1 MLAFLLVF
9 LGKSRLILLLGC
21 LKIFLH
27 LNLFTISFHN
37 LLFLQ
42 YMIYLR
48 LLSVNINYKDFQI
61 ARIADRPIQNNITCK
76 MYQLLG
82 DFEPIRKLFNHKK
95 NETMVN
101 CKEYIYFIE
110 LLVSFLLMLTFSFI

>member
-1 MLAFLLVF
+1 
-9 LGKSRLILLLGC
+9 
-21 LKIFLH
+21 
-27 LNLFTISFHN
+27 
-37 LLFLQ
+37 
-42 YMIYLR
+42 MIYLR

-95 NETMVN
+95 KETMVN

>member
-9 LGKSRLILLLGC
+9 LGKPRLILLLGC

-27 LNLFTISFHN
+27 LNLFTIFFHN

-76 MYQLLG
+76 MCQLLG
-82 DFEPIRKLFNHKK
+82 DFEPISKLFNHKK
-95 NETMVN
+95 
-101 CKEYIYFIE
+101 KKPW
-110 LLVSFLLMLTFSFI
+110 